1 MLTQDITHDLT
12 QAMKA
17 REEPKLSTLRMLK
30 AELQKLQ
37 ADKGKGAEITDEES
51 EPADQTPDEAE
62 PAAETLPD
70 DIDMTDDDDVHTV
83 IRRLIKQRKDAA
95 EQYRAG
101 GAEDRAESE
110 LAEVKIL
117 EPYLPKQLSDEEID
131 AMISGSAK
139 ELGVSSP
146 KDMGKLMKAVMSKA
160 KGQADGSR
168 VKERVN
174 AFLH

>member
-1 MLTQDITHDLT
+1 MLPFFVCKGGILIMLVQDITHDLT
-12 QAMKA
+12 QAMKL

-37 ADKGKGAEITDEES
+37 ADKGRGVEITD
-51 EPADQTPDEAE
+51 
-62 PAAETLPD
+62 
-70 DIDMTDDDDVHTV
+70 DDVNGV

-95 EQYRAG
+95 EQYKAG
-101 GAEDRAESE
+101 GANDRAENE
-110 LAEVKIL
+110 LAEITIL
-117 EPYLPKQLSDEEID
+117 EPYLPKQLGDDEID
-131 AMISGSAK
+131 AMISEAAK
-139 ELGVSSP
+139 EINASSP

-174 AFLH
+174 AFLNK

>member
-37 ADKGKGAEITDEES
+37 ADKGKGAEITDE
-51 EPADQTPDEAE
+51 
-62 PAAETLPD
+62 
-70 DIDMTDDDDVHTV
+70 DVYAV

-131 AMISGSAK
+131 AMISESAK

>member
-37 ADKGKGAEITDEES
+37 ADKGKSYEITDS
-51 EPADQTPDEAE
+51 
-62 PAAETLPD
+62 
-70 DIDMTDDDDVHTV
+70 DVQGV
-83 IRRLIKQRKDAA
+83 IKRLIKQRKDAA
-95 EQYRAG
+95 EQYLAG
-101 GAEDRAESE
+101 GAADRAESE

-117 EPYLPKQLSDEEID
+117 EPYLPSQLSDKDIES
-131 AMISGSAK
+131 MISAAAGEINAT
-139 ELGVSSP
+139 SP

-168 VKERVN
+168 VKELVT
-174 AFLH
+174 AFLNK

>member
-1 MLTQDITHDLT
+1 MSLTQDITHDLT

-37 ADKGKGAEITDEES
+37 ADKGKGVEITD
-51 EPADQTPDEAE
+51 
-62 PAAETLPD
+62 
-70 DIDMTDDDDVHTV
+70 DDVYAV

-95 EQYRAG
+95 EQYASG
-101 GAEDRAESE
+101 GANDRAESE
-110 LAEVKIL
+110 LSEIKIL
-117 EPYLPKQLSDEEID
+117 EPYLPKQLSDEQID
-131 AMISGSAK
+131 EMVAEAAK
-139 ELGVSSP
+139 EINASSP

-168 VKERVN
+168 VKDRVN
-174 AFLH
+174 AFLNQ

>member
-37 ADKGKGAEITDEES
+37 ADKGKGVEITDE
-51 EPADQTPDEAE
+51 
-62 PAAETLPD
+62 
-70 DIDMTDDDDVHTV
+70 DVYAV

-95 EQYRAG
+95 EQYKAG
-101 GAEDRAESE
+101 GADDRAESE

-131 AMISGSAK
+131 VMISESAK
-139 ELGVSSP
+139 ELGVSST

>member
-37 ADKGKGAEITDEES
+37 ADKGKSYEITDS
-51 EPADQTPDEAE
+51 
-62 PAAETLPD
+62 
-70 DIDMTDDDDVHTV
+70 DVQAV
-83 IRRLIKQRKDAA
+83 IKRLIKQRKDAA
-95 EQYRAG
+95 EQYSAG
-101 GAEDRAESE
+101 GAKDRAESE

-117 EPYLPKQLSDEEID
+117 EPYLPSQLSDEDIES
-131 AMISGSAK
+131 MISAAAGEINA
-139 ELGVSSP
+139 SSP

-160 KGQADGSR
+160 KGQADGAR
-168 VKERVN
+168 VKELVT
-174 AFLH
+174 AFLNK

>member
-37 ADKGKGAEITDEES
+37 ADKGKSYEITDS
-51 EPADQTPDEAE
+51 
-62 PAAETLPD
+62 
-70 DIDMTDDDDVHTV
+70 DVQGV
-83 IRRLIKQRKDAA
+83 IKRLIKQRKDAA
-95 EQYRAG
+95 EQYSAG
-101 GAEDRAESE
+101 GAADRAESE

-117 EPYLPKQLSDEEID
+117 EPYLPSQLSDKDIES
-131 AMISGSAK
+131 MISAAAGEINAT
-139 ELGVSSP
+139 SP

-160 KGQADGSR
+160 NGQADGAR
-168 VKERVN
+168 VKELVT
-174 AFLH
+174 AFLNK

>member
-37 ADKGKGAEITDEES
+37 ADKGKSYEITDS
-51 EPADQTPDEAE
+51 
-62 PAAETLPD
+62 
-70 DIDMTDDDDVHTV
+70 DVQGV
-83 IRRLIKQRKDAA
+83 IKRLIKQRKDAA
-95 EQYRAG
+95 EQYSAG
-101 GAEDRAESE
+101 GAADRAESE

-117 EPYLPKQLSDEEID
+117 EPYLPSQLSDKDIES
-131 AMISGSAK
+131 MISATAGEINAT
-139 ELGVSSP
+139 SP

-160 KGQADGSR
+160 NGQADGAR
-168 VKERVN
+168 VKELVT
-174 AFLH
+174 AFLNK